1 MGSPQADAPATQCR
15 GGKRRAARGVSGRA
29 DGIIRVEPG
38 LGPPAQPASVRAPRR
53 QARWSAGAEPT
64 ESDRGASPAPIRFPP
79 GNFKHSLTL
88 FSKSF
93 SSFPRGTCS
102 LSVSRR
108 RRAAQAAAACSSL
121 GGQTRPRVGTEL
133 GATCAVAHH
142 SPLPATH
149 DGRTLGPTAP
159 RGSEGQCPHLFA
171 LRQPSVDGLL
181 TPVRQACPRE
191 GPSGA
196 TCVQRLDGSRDS
208 AIHTTYRIS
217 LRSKSMREPR
227 YPLPRVILFFV
238 GLSNRRRHGAARRCL
253 SSFSCSLAS
262 SRAVFRPATDAPE
275 GEREEAGGGRGGG
288 ERLPGSILSRVQRS
302 CFSRGNGNDPS
313 AGRSTTHQHK
323 DFANI
328 PAARTTKKCQ
338 KGQQISPRD
347 DFATRDRVEPHRQP
361 ITRIPTTTHS
371 VTGGTV
377 KRQPHVRLA
386 APKVQGARHAEQ
398 VQNNSYDATVLDTLH
413 QRPQHRRPS
422 QNDLETTDVQTP
434 RSIPFLP
441 GVSALDAPLACFAGA
456 SPRLDAPL
464 HRVSPRFARGVSTLR
479 RPASVFCRDVSTL
492 RRPAQTRLC
501 GASPRLDAPLNPLL
515 RGASPRLDAPL
526 ACFAG
531 TSPRLDAPLKHGCA
545 GRLHA

>member
-1 MGSPQADAPATQCR
+1 MLLVRGSNKAPCR
-15 GGKRRAARGVSGRA
+15 YGARGDVRSSPPLAAPGHARRPHTWAHRTSRFGGPMSASFCPEATERGWASNAREAGVPSG
-29 DGIIRVEPG
+29 G
-38 LGPPAQPASVRAPRR
+38 
-53 QARWSAGAEPT
+53 
-64 ESDRGASPAPIRFPP
+64 
-79 GNFKHSLTL
+79 
-88 FSKSF
+88 
-93 SSFPRGTCS
+93 
-102 LSVSRR
+102 
-108 RRAAQAAAACSSL
+108 SL
-121 GGQTRPRVGTEL
+121 GRN
-133 GATCAVAHH
+133 
-142 SPLPATH
+142 
-149 DGRTLGPTAP
+149 
-159 RGSEGQCPHLFA
+159 
-171 LRQPSVDGLL
+171 
-181 TPVRQACPRE
+181 
-191 GPSGA
+191 
-196 TCVQRLDGSRDS
+196 
-208 AIHTTYRIS
+208 
-217 LRSKSMREPR
+217 LRSKTRWFTGFCNSHH
-227 YPLPRVILFFV
+227 VSHFATFFIDARAEISV
-238 GLSNRRRHGAARRCL
+238 AESHTFFPSASATGAATER
-253 SSFSCSLAS
+253 LAGAS
-262 SRAVFRPATDAPE
+262 ARSRVPWRHPAPYSGQRPTRPE

-288 ERLPGSILSRVQRS
+288 ERLPGSNLSRVQRS

-313 AGRSTTHQHK
+313 AGSPTETLLRLLLPLNDK
-323 DFANI
+323 
-328 PAARTTKKCQ
+328 

-441 GVSALDAPLACFAGA
+441 GVSALDAPL
-456 SPRLDAPL
+456 

-479 RPASVFCRDVSTL
+479 RPASVFCGGVSTL

-531 TSPRLDAPLKHGCA
+531 ASPRLDAPLKHGCA